1 MKTTKMNSKD
11 IVTALQVLQERVN
24 SLELEVARKDTELH
38 EKNAVIRFLRD
49 ECQRYATQNTSVL
62 VAGHSQILPHV
73 PIFDVDENGKQS
85 IHFDYW
91 LQRIQSKLDMD
102 HYLGA
107 ARMEYVVS
115 RLGSGPSAYIY
126 KRYQT
131 AEQMLDALNKIYGN
145 TDRKEAARIAYHRLS
160 QEDNDPFPLSWKE
173 FQRLSAVLEMTETMM
188 VHDLYGKLNLGLR
201 KALINDNLDN
211 IEDLGRFCRM
221 EDRKLRAIQALKDS
235 DEQ

>member
-1 MKTTKMNSKD
+1 MNSED
-11 IVTALQVLQERVN
+11 VVTALQAMQDRIN
-24 SLELEVARKDTELH
+24 SLELEFAIKDTELH
-38 EKNAVIRFLRD
+38 EKNAVIGFLRD
-49 ECQRYATQNTSVL
+49 ECQIYATQNTTVL
-62 VAGHSQILPHV
+62 VAGHSQILPYV
-73 PIFDVDENGKQS
+73 PIFDVDENGKHS

-91 LQRIQSKLDMD
+91 LQRMQSKLDMD

-131 AEQMLDALNKIYGN
+131 AEQMLEALNKIYGN
-145 TDRKEAARIAYHRLS
+145 TDRKEAAKIAYHRFS
-160 QEDNDPFPLSWKE
+160 QEDNEPFPQFWKE

-201 KALINDNLDN
+201 KALIDVNLDN
-211 IEDLGRFCRM
+211 IEDLGRICRM
-221 EDRKLRAIQALKDS
+221 EDRKLRAMQALKDS

>member
-11 IVTALQVLQERVN
+11 IVTALQVLQDRVN

-38 EKNAVIRFLRD
+38 EKNAVIGFLRD
-49 ECQRYATQNTSVL
+49 ECQGYATQNTTVL

-73 PIFDVDENGKQS
+73 PIFDIDENGKHS

-91 LQRIQSKLDMD
+91 LQRMQAKLEMD

-115 RLGSGPSAYIY
+115 RLGSGPSAYVY

-131 AEQMLDALNKIYGN
+131 AEQMLEALNKVYGN
-145 TDRKEAARIAYHRLS
+145 TDRKEAAKIAYHRLF
-160 QEDNDPFPLSWKE
+160 QEDNEPFPLFWKE
-173 FQRLSAVLEMTETMM
+173 FQRLGAVLEMTETMM

-201 KALINDNLDN
+201 KALLDVNLDN
-211 IEDLGRFCRM
+211 IEDLGRVCRIK
-221 EDRKLRAIQALKDS
+221 DRKLREMQALKDS
-235 DEQ
+235 DE